1 MLILLM
7 KTGNKTA
14 RNRVF
19 YFNLSFCYNLQ
30 LKMLFLRFFN
40 LRLSIVNRVLDWH
53 LSSMSEPVSLIKKF
67 DFEHNHR

>member
-19 YFNLSFCYNLQ
+19 YFNLSSFCYNLQ
-30 LKMLFLRFFN
+30 LKMLFLKFFN
-40 LRLSIVNRVLDWH
+40 SRLSIVNRVLDWH
-53 LSSMSEPVSLIKKF
+53 LSSMSEPY
-67 DFEHNHR
+67 